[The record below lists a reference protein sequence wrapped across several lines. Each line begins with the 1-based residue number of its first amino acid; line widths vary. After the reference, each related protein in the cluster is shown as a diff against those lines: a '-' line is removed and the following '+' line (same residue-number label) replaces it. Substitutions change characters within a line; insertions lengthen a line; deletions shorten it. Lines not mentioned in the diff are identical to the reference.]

1 MKAQTTKVCLFESP
15 LCELTHHAGRAVQSK
30 SLIVDVLR
38 KWEAHGMKMA
48 KLGVAVDFQFTLRKR
63 IILAETLDRLSNF
76 EVDQEFQQVSTQA
89 RLSNLHSPTLQAT
102 HDILEG
108 LAKVEE
114 KEAVKLAA
122 LQYCLQPLTA
132 KLLTEMCIL

>member
-1 MKAQTTKVCLFESP
+1 M
-15 LCELTHHAGRAVQSK
+15 
-30 SLIVDVLR
+30 VDVLR

-48 KLGVAVDFQFTLRKR
+48 KLGVAVDFRFTLRKR

-76 EVDQEFQQVSTQA
+76 EVDQEFQQVPDINLRNYQP
-89 RLSNLHSPTLQAT
+89 LSLLCTQAT

-108 LAKVEE
+108 LAKVDE

-132 KLLTEMCIL
+132 KLLTEMCIPASEIFVHWALI